1 MQRGL
6 TVIAISI
13 MAGAVGL
20 GFWGSMPPKAP
31 PPPVVVEAA
40 SRSEVP
46 LPQSGPL
53 QPLPS
58 RSEPGRPAVAPDSA
72 PVPPTPGLTYQRL
85 ITPDE
90 ANGDRDVCL
99 VFSAELDPAL
109 SYHDFVA
116 VADQSRPML
125 RVEGGRLCVLGLP
138 LGRETHITLKAG
150 LPGRDGASLAAEQKV
165 AVSLGDRPPQ
175 VSFGPGFILPR
186 QTSDGLPV
194 TTINVPSLEM
204 KLYRVGD
211 RLLARMRQDL
221 VDEKTVYP
229 YQANEYGQDEGRLVW
244 SGSMDIKES
253 RNQTVTSLFPL
264 VQAMGRPEPGAYLLT
279 AQLPRSG
286 QNGDDE
292 EEDYDYRPR
301 AAQWVVHSD
310 LGLTSFR
317 GGDGLTLS
325 VRGLGDSKPKPG
337 VRLTLIARNND
348 ELTQITTDA
357 QGMAHFAPGLLRGEG
372 GMAPV
377 MVMAY
382 DGDDFNF
389 LDLRRP
395 AFDLSDRG
403 VQGRDPSGPVDAFLY
418 ADRGIYRPGE
428 SVQLTAL
435 LRDADVRAVT
445 ASPIFVLLRPD
456 GREYRR
462 FTSADKAQAGAH
474 HLTIALPKSANRG
487 VWRINALID
496 PKGAPV
502 GTLTFDVQDFVPQ
515 RLALDLPPAPKVL
528 RSGQAIELPLAARFL
543 YGAPAA
549 GLGGEAE
556 LILEPDPNPFPRHKG
571 FEWGVEGAT
580 YEGQRLTLAMD
591 DTDAA
596 GHTKVT
602 GSVPAGL
609 HSPMPL
615 RAVANIAVREPGG
628 RTTSD
633 RLTMPVAWH
642 EMSLGV
648 RPHFEGAV
656 RTGQDTVFDLL
667 AVNADGE
674 AVVADKVEFRL
685 FKDTSTWQWYRAD
698 YSWRYQRVPHE
709 TQMATG
715 FVDIAAAAPTEWRQ
729 NLSWGRYRLEVSK
742 AGAVTSRFFYVGWY
756 GNAGPDRPDR
766 LQVGA
771 DKPGYQPGDKARIR
785 VQSDLGGEALLVVA
799 NEKVRETRNVTLAP
813 GNAEIE
819 VEMRPEWGPG
829 AYAMV
834 TLYRPLTGAA
844 SHAPVRAVGVT
855 WLGLDPA
862 LRTLAVDIDVAE
874 TITPR
879 QKLEVTVKVPGGD
892 KAFVTLAAVDQG
904 ILQLTRFK
912 SPAPAGHYLVQRRL
926 GVGMR
931 DDYGRLIRG
940 LPGQGDDQG
949 GDAMGRGLVVVPTKS
964 VALFSGVVPLTD
976 GVARIPLD
984 IPDFQG
990 ELRLM
995 AVAFDGTKVGSA
1007 DHRLIVRDPVVA
1019 EMILPRFLAPD
1030 DHAMATLLLH
1040 NVGGQ
1045 AGDYQVKL
1053 AAKGP
1058 VALAETRTE
1067 TLAAGERRIVA
1078 IPIVAGEMGIAN
1090 LGMDVSG
1097 PGDFAISRSWPIQ
1110 VRPAR
1115 VPVTA
1120 QQSASLA
1127 AGGQETLDD
1136 SVVRNY
1142 LPGTVHAALS
1152 LSRWQGL
1159 DVPGLLR
1166 WMDRYPFGCLEQ
1178 TTSRALPLLYFND
1191 LAQAIGATGD
1201 QGADARVQQAIDR
1214 VLTMQGADGNFRMWG
1229 PWGDDA
1235 YHWLSVYALDFLDR
1249 AAAKGFDVSTAA
1261 RNLGR
1266 RWLASTAFTSSNPEV
1281 KAYAAFVLARDGKL
1295 NAADLRY
1302 FHDVNPPDDALA
1314 LAHLGAA
1321 LDAIGERE
1329 RAARSFDRAVKALA
1343 VEPGSYKALPYGS
1356 KLRDVFAVAAI
1367 LAESGRGALVPQA
1380 LALAGQMNAQAE
1392 LTTTQDKAWMLLAAA
1407 ALGKNAGQ
1415 VAVKVDGQM
1424 LEGKG
1429 DPLSLPVDLGRLS
1442 KGMVVENSGS
1452 GDIFRTVS
1460 VDGVPV
1466 QPQQAEDHG
1475 VTISKKVLDL
1485 NGQPVDLAQVKR
1497 NDRLIVVLS
1506 ITVPSQREGD
1516 YAILDLLPAGLEPE
1530 GMIRPG
1536 QAGVPKLADLMET
1549 QSQELGDDRFLAI
1562 QSFPRYVREADQ
1574 EEWQRGRSVY
1584 SGSVAYVVRAVGV
1597 GQFAL
1602 PGANAE
1608 HMYSPGLNGR
1618 TAEGRLV
1625 IGE

>member
-1 MQRGL
+1 M
-6 TVIAISI
+6 
-13 MAGAVGL
+13 
-20 GFWGSMPPKAP
+20 
-31 PPPVVVEAA
+31 
-40 SRSEVP
+40 EVP

-53 QPLPS
+53 QPLS
-58 RSEPGRPAVAPDSA
+58 SVQLV
-72 PVPPTPGLTYQRL
+72 VPPPELPAPNAADTASPEPTAPALTYQRL
-85 ITPDE
+85 IKPDE
-90 ANGDRDVCL
+90 ANGGNDVCL

-109 SYHDFVA
+109 SYHDFISVP
-116 VADQSRPML
+116 DQHRPLL

-138 LGRETHITLKAG
+138 LGHETILTLKAG
-150 LPGRDGASLAAEQKV
+150 LPGRDGGTLAAEQS
-165 AVSLGDRPPQ
+165 VSVLLGDRPPQ
-175 VSFGPGFILPR
+175 VSFGSGFILPR
-186 QTSDGLPV
+186 QAGDGLPV

-221 VDEKTVYP
+221 VDEKTVYA
-229 YQANEYGQDEGRLVW
+229 YRTDYYANDEGRLVW
-244 SGSMDIKES
+244 SGPMAIKES

-264 VQAMGRPEPGAYLLT
+264 VQAMGKPEPGVYLLT

-286 QNGDDE
+286 LDAEDE
-292 EEDYDYRPR
+292 YYDYRGH

-325 VRGLGDSKPKPG
+325 VRGLGDAKPKAG

-348 ELTQITTDA
+348 ELTEVITDA

-372 GMAPV
+372 GMTPV

-395 AFDLSDRG
+395 EFDLSDRG

-435 LRDADVRAVT
+435 LRDADVRTVA

-462 FTSADKAQAGAH
+462 FTSPDKGQAGAH
-474 HLTIALPKSANRG
+474 HLTMALPKSANRG
-487 VWRINALID
+487 VWRVNALMD

-515 RLALDLPPAPKVL
+515 RLALDLPPAPTVL
-528 RSGQAIELPLAARFL
+528 RPGQALDLPLAARFL

-556 LILEPDPNPFPRHKG
+556 LVLEADPNPFPRHKG
-571 FEWGVEGAT
+571 FQWGVEGAT
-580 YEGQRLTLAMD
+580 YDGQRLTLAMD
-591 DTDAA
+591 DTDEA

-602 GSVPAGL
+602 GSVPSGL
-609 HSPMPL
+609 DSPMPL

-642 EMSLGV
+642 DVSLGL
-648 RPHFEGAV
+648 RPRFEGAV
-656 RTGQDTVFDLL
+656 RTGQDAVFDLL
-667 AVNADGE
+667 AVNDDGE
-674 AVVADKVEFRL
+674 AVAADKVEIRL
-685 FKDTSTWQWYRAD
+685 YKDTSTWQWYRAD
-698 YSWRYQRVPHE
+698 GSWRYQRVPHE
-709 TQMATG
+709 SQVATG
-715 FVDIAAAAPTEWRQ
+715 LVDIGEAAPAEWRR
-729 NLSWGRYRLEVSK
+729 NLNWGRYRLEIRK
-742 AGAVTSRFFYVGWY
+742 DQAVTSRFFTVGWY

-785 VQSDLGGEALLVVA
+785 VQSDLGGPALLVVA
-799 NEKVRETRNVTLAP
+799 NEKVRETRVLTLAP
-813 GNAEIE
+813 GDAEIE
-819 VEMRPEWGPG
+819 LEMRPEWGPG
-829 AYAMV
+829 VYAMV
-834 TLYRPLTGAA
+834 TLYRPLAGPS
-844 SHAPVRAVGVT
+844 SHAPVRAVGVS
-855 WLGLDPA
+855 WLGLDPG
-862 LRTLAVDIDVAE
+862 LRTLKVDIDAPE

-879 QKLEVTVKVPGGD
+879 QKLEVAVKVTGGD

-912 SPAPAGHYLVQRRL
+912 TPAPAGHYLVQRRL

-949 GDAMGRGLVVVPTKS
+949 GDAMGRGLDVVPTKT
-964 VALFSGVVPLTD
+964 VALFSGVVAVKD

-995 AVAFDGTKVGSA
+995 AVAFDGAKVGSG
-1007 DHRLIVRDPVVA
+1007 DRRLTVRDPVVA

-1030 DHAMATLLLH
+1030 DHATATLLLH

-1045 AGDYQVKL
+1045 AGDYQIKL
-1053 AAKGP
+1053 SSQGP
-1058 VALAETRTE
+1058 VTLAETRTE
-1067 TLAAGERRIVA
+1067 TLAAGERRMLA
-1078 IPIVAGEMGIAN
+1078 LPITAGEMGIAD
-1090 LGMDVSG
+1090 MRMQVSG
-1097 PGDFAISRSWPIQ
+1097 PGNFAVSRSWPIQ

-1115 VPVTA
+1115 VAVTD
-1120 QQSASLA
+1120 QQTVTLA
-1127 AGGQETLDD
+1127 AGAKETLDD
-1136 SVVRNY
+1136 TAIAGY
-1142 LPGTVHAALS
+1142 LPGTVKASLN

-1191 LAQAIGATGD
+1191 LAQAVGAAGD
-1201 QGADARVQQAIDR
+1201 QGADARIQQAIDR

-1229 PWGDDA
+1229 PWGVDA
-1235 YHWLSVYALDFLDR
+1235 YDWLSVYALDFLDR
-1249 AAAKGFDVSTAA
+1249 AAAKKFDVPQAA
-1261 RNLGR
+1261 LNAGR
-1266 RWLASTAFTSSNPEV
+1266 RWLASSAFTSSNPEV
-1281 KAYAAFVLARDGKL
+1281 KAYAAALLARAGKV

-1302 FHDVNPPDDALA
+1302 FHDVNPPANAIA

-1321 LDAIGERE
+1321 LDAIGERD

-1343 VEPGSYKALPYGS
+1343 VEPWKYKPLLYGS
-1356 KLRDVFAVAAI
+1356 QLRDAFAVAAI
-1367 LAESGRGALVPQA
+1367 LAESGRGALVPEV
-1380 LALAGQMNAQAE
+1380 LAQAGQMNAQAE
-1392 LTTTQDKAWMLLAAA
+1392 MTTTQDKAWMLLAAA
-1407 ALGKNAGQ
+1407 ALGKNTGQ
-1415 VAVKVDGQM
+1415 VAVKVDGRM
-1424 LEGKG
+1424 LEAKG
-1429 DPLSLPVDLGRLS
+1429 DPLSLPVELARLT
-1442 KGMVVENSGS
+1442 KGISVENAGG
-1452 GDIFRTVS
+1452 GDIFRTLS
-1460 VDGVPV
+1460 VDGVPS

-1475 VTISKKVLDL
+1475 VVVRKRILGLD
-1485 NGQPVDLAQVKR
+1485 GQPVDVAQVKR
-1497 NDRLIVVLS
+1497 NDRLVVVLS
-1506 ITVPSQREGD
+1506 LAVRGERKGD
-1516 YAILDLLPAGLEPE
+1516 YAVLDLLPAGLEPE
-1530 GMIRPG
+1530 GMVKPG
-1536 QAGVPKLADLMET
+1536 QPGFGWLTDLSSPQT
-1549 QSQELGDDRFLAI
+1549 QELGDDRFLAI
-1562 QSFPRYVREADQ
+1562 QSLPRYVRGANDP
-1574 EEWQRGRSVY
+1574 EWQQGKPVY
-1584 SGSVAYVVRAVGV
+1584 DATLAYVVRAVGL
-1597 GQFAL
+1597 GEFAL
-1602 PGANAE
+1602 PGVIAE
-1608 HMYSPGLNGR
+1608 HMYSPGLVGR

>member
-6 TVIAISI
+6 TFIAVSI
-13 MAGAVGL
+13 MAGALGL
-20 GFWGSMPPKAP
+20 GFWGTMPPKAP
-31 PPPVVVEAA
+31 APSVAVETAPRA
-40 SRSEVP
+40 EVP

-53 QPLPS
+53 QPLASQP
-58 RSEPGRPAVAPDSA
+58 EPERNAAETPAPAA
-72 PVPPTPGLTYQRL
+72 AQGLTYQRL
-85 ITPDE
+85 IKPDE
-90 ANGDRDVCL
+90 ASGGGDVCL

-116 VADQSRPML
+116 VADQRRPML
-125 RVEGGRLCVLGLP
+125 RVEGGRLCLVGLP
-138 LGRETHITLKAG
+138 LGRESTITLKAG
-150 LPGRDGASLAAEQKV
+150 LPGRDGTTLAAEQKI
-165 AVSLGDRPPQ
+165 AVTMGDRPPQ

-186 QTSDGLPV
+186 QTADGLPV

-211 RLLARMRQDL
+211 RLLARMRRDL

-229 YQANEYGQDEGRLVW
+229 YQASDYALDEGRLVW
-244 SGSMDIKES
+244 SGPMAIKES

-264 VQAMGRPEPGAYLLT
+264 AQAMGKPEPGAYLLT

-286 QNGDDE
+286 QNADDE
-292 EEDYDYRPR
+292 DEYDYRMR

-317 GGDGLTLS
+317 GADGLTLS
-325 VRGLGDSKPKPG
+325 VRGLGDAKPKPG

-348 ELTQITTDA
+348 ELTQVTTDS

-395 AFDLSDRG
+395 DFDLSDRG

-428 SVQLTAL
+428 SVELTAL
-435 LRDADVRAVT
+435 LRDPDVRVVA

-462 FTSADKAQAGAH
+462 FTSADKGQAGAH
-474 HLTIALPKSANRG
+474 HLTIALPKTANRG
-487 VWRINALID
+487 VWRVNALID
-496 PKGAPV
+496 PKGQPV

-515 RLALDLPPAPKVL
+515 RLALDLPTAPPLL
-528 RSGQAIELPLAARFL
+528 RPGEALDLPLAARFL
-543 YGAPAA
+543 YGAPASA
-549 GLGGEAE
+549 LGGEAE
-556 LILEPDPNPFPRHKG
+556 LVLEADPNPFPRHKG
-571 FEWGVEGAT
+571 FVWGVEGAT
-580 YEGQRLTLAMD
+580 YDGQRLTLTMD
-591 DTDAA
+591 ETDGA
-596 GHTKVT
+596 GRTRVSGT
-602 GSVPAGL
+602 LPPVL
-609 HSPMPL
+609 DSPMPL

-642 EMSLGV
+642 DVSLGL

-656 RTGQDTVFDLL
+656 RSGQDAVFDLL
-667 AVNADGE
+667 AVNAAGE
-674 AVVADKVEFRL
+674 AVAADKVEFRL

-698 YSWRYQRVPHE
+698 DSWRYQRIAHE
-709 TQMATG
+709 AQMATG
-715 FVDIAAAAPTEWRQ
+715 FVDIGAAAPAQWRH
-729 NLSWGRYRLEVSK
+729 NLSWGRYRLEVRK
-742 AGAVTSRFFYVGWY
+742 GTAVTSRFFYVGWY

-785 VQSDLGGEALLVVA
+785 VQSDSGGQALLVVA
-799 NEKVRETRNVTLAP
+799 NEKVRETRNLTLAP

-834 TLYRPLTGAA
+834 TLYRPLVGPS

-855 WLGLDPA
+855 WLGLDPG
-862 LRTLAVDIDVAE
+862 LRTLTVHIEAPE

-879 QKLEVTVKVPGGD
+879 QKLEVAVKVSGGD

-912 SPAPAGHYLVQRRL
+912 SPSPAGHYLVQRRL

-949 GDAMGRGLVVVPTKS
+949 GDAMGRGLDVVPTKT
-964 VALFSGVVPLTD
+964 VALFSGVVPVTD
-976 GVARIPLD
+976 GMARIPLD

-995 AVAFDGTKVGSA
+995 AVAFDGAKVGA
-1007 DHRLIVRDPVVA
+1007 GDARLTVRDPVVA

-1030 DHAMATLLLH
+1030 DRATATLLLH
-1040 NVGGQ
+1040 NVAGQ
-1045 AGDYQVKL
+1045 AGDYRVTLTSQ
-1053 AAKGP
+1053 GP
-1058 VALAETRTE
+1058 VTLAETRTE
-1067 TLAAGERRIVA
+1067 ALAAGERRIVA
-1078 IPIVAGEMGIAN
+1078 LPIVAGQNGIAS
-1090 LGMDVSG
+1090 LGMQVSG
-1097 PGDFAISRSWPIQ
+1097 PGNFSVSRSWPIQ

-1120 QQSASLA
+1120 QQTVTLA
-1127 AGGQETLDD
+1127 AGAKETLDD
-1136 SVVRNY
+1136 TAVQGY

-1178 TTSRALPLLYFND
+1178 TASRALPLLYFND
-1191 LAQAIGATGD
+1191 LAQSMGAAGD

-1214 VLTMQGADGNFRMWG
+1214 VLTMQGVDGNFRMWG

-1235 YHWLSVYALDFLDR
+1235 TDWLSVYALDFLDR
-1249 AAAKGFDVSTAA
+1249 AAAKGFDVSKAA
-1261 RNLGR
+1261 QSLGR
-1266 RWLASTAFTSSNPEV
+1266 RWLASSAFTSSDSSV
-1281 KAYAAFVLARDGKL
+1281 KAYAATLLARAGMV
-1295 NAADLRY
+1295 NASDLRY
-1302 FHDVNPPDDALA
+1302 FHDVNPPQNAVA

-1343 VEPGSYKALPYGS
+1343 VAPASYKTLPYGS
-1356 KLRDVFAVAAI
+1356 HLRDAFAVAAI
-1367 LAESGRGALVPQA
+1367 LAETGRGALVPDA
-1380 LALAGQMNAQAE
+1380 LSVSGQMNAQAE
-1392 LTTTQDKAWMLLAAA
+1392 MTTTQDKAWMLLTAA

-1415 VAVKVDGQM
+1415 VAVTVDGQM
-1424 LEGKG
+1424 LQGKG
-1429 DPLSLPVDLGRLS
+1429 DPLSLPVELTRLG
-1442 KGMVVENSGS
+1442 KGMAVENAGG
-1452 GDIFRTVS
+1452 GDIFRTLS

-1475 VTISKKVLDL
+1475 VVVGKELLDL
-1485 NGQPVDLAQVKR
+1485 NGQPVDLARVKR
-1497 NDRLIVVLS
+1497 NDRLVVHLYVN
-1506 ITVPSQREGD
+1506 VPSRRAGD

-1536 QAGVPKLADLMET
+1536 QAGVLKLADLMET

-1562 QSFPRYVREADQ
+1562 QSFPRYVREPNQA
-1574 EEWQRGRSVY
+1574 EWERGKPVY
-1584 SGSVAYVVRAVGV
+1584 SGTLAYVVRAVGL
-1597 GQFAL
+1597 GEFAL
-1602 PGANAE
+1602 PGANVE
-1608 HMYSPGLNGR
+1608 HMYSPGLVGR
-1618 TAEGRLV
+1618 TAQGRLV